1 MWTRMRRGW
10 LALLLGLMVAGPA
23 RAVPDNV
30 PFDSNA
36 NGTLDSVVVD
46 GDYDGDGHAE
56 PEDIQAAIHALAGRL
71 PGEPGNVLVR
81 AHTYRELCRGAG
93 DPLGYCAGDP
103 HLACDPAQGE
113 AACAAAGLAGS
124 AAECVPIQCLD
135 WDVRPYAGTGLPRP
149 DKSAL
154 IELDTDDAHLSL
166 TCEPGARIEGI
177 WVKRRFDGSSP
188 AATPGGLGQKG
199 ARLLGIAETEQI
211 GVSGCD
217 LDGGTPRGIGAY
229 DPVAADWPLAAEGGT
244 HDLLIDV
251 DAGWRDYEWN
261 RWWLLLRPG
270 CAAPRSP
277 YAWCSAA
284 EELRQIVLTSDTL
297 DAIAVGGFA
306 SPPLAGDRYLI
317 TYHSGGV
324 CTGDRSQTCLLDGH
338 CSLVGGPCDL
348 SVQDDPQ
355 HGSRQTVFLSLASD
369 VTFQGIRVS
378 GSSHAGFYAK
388 NSRRIELLDS
398 ELVENGGYYGRGHQT
413 GWPSL
418 YLFSGVP
425 DAGCFGGTDCRLL
438 DARLE
443 NNEIHRGGTA
453 VNLRWAPAPG
463 RNMYVE
469 NLVVRN
475 NHVHDLFNA
484 DGEPFPGIMCMGR
497 NALCEGN
504 LIERAG
510 GGVRVLG
517 DVARGWPSER
527 PLMGNL
533 LNSWGVTVRN
543 NVIRKLWKPR
553 GSQLA
558 VAHGLELVA
567 GNEDVLFEGNEVE
580 DAGQGPGAPVW
591 GYGLITSGPNR
602 RVASVANRVTGASR
616 SSQYLTNSLGS
627 PPEPGAWEEWVDL
640 EADAPDLGTDA
651 ASHVGAPAGFADPA
665 AIERLDLGFGGRV
678 VLRDVR
684 DAGNRGGVGGASEAL
699 YVDTLVLEDAA
710 SLLNL
715 NGLHLYVNTLIGN
728 PAQIIDVGAE
738 CGDGL
743 PDPGEICDDGN
754 ATPGDGCSA
763 TCRPEESVSL
773 FGLAEGGSVEIVVE
787 GVAIS
792 FATSPQQNSVDV
804 IEELA
809 DRINA
814 DPVLQGLQ
822 TTAVALVNRL
832 AVGGSIDAFQVDDPG
847 LLQSL
852 PGLPALGRGGV
863 FALAMLLL
871 SAAALGL
878 VRGPR
883 ARGA

>member
-1 MWTRMRRGW
+1 
-10 LALLLGLMVAGPA
+10 
-23 RAVPDNV
+23 
-30 PFDSNA
+30 
-36 NGTLDSVVVD
+36 
-46 GDYDGDGHAE
+46 
-56 PEDIQAAIHALAGRL
+56 
-71 PGEPGNVLVR
+71 
-81 AHTYRELCRGAG
+81 
-93 DPLGYCAGDP
+93 
-103 HLACDPAQGE
+103 
-113 AACAAAGLAGS
+113 
-124 AAECVPIQCLD
+124 
-135 WDVRPYAGTGLPRP
+135 
-149 DKSAL
+149 
-154 IELDTDDAHLSL
+154 
-166 TCEPGARIEGI
+166 
-177 WVKRRFDGSSP
+177 
-188 AATPGGLGQKG
+188 
-199 ARLLGIAETEQI
+199 
-211 GVSGCD
+211 
-217 LDGGTPRGIGAY
+217 
-229 DPVAADWPLAAEGGT
+229 
-244 HDLLIDV
+244 
-251 DAGWRDYEWN
+251 
-261 RWWLLLRPG
+261 
-270 CAAPRSP
+270 
-277 YAWCSAA
+277 
-284 EELRQIVLTSDTL
+284 
-297 DAIAVGGFA
+297 
-306 SPPLAGDRYLI
+306 
-317 TYHSGGV
+317 
-324 CTGDRSQTCLLDGH
+324 
-338 CSLVGGPCDL
+338 
-348 SVQDDPQ
+348 
-355 HGSRQTVFLSLASD
+355 
-369 VTFQGIRVS
+369 
-378 GSSHAGFYAK
+378 
-388 NSRRIELLDS
+388 
-398 ELVENGGYYGRGHQT
+398 
-413 GWPSL
+413 
-418 YLFSGVP
+418 
-425 DAGCFGGTDCRLL
+425 
-438 DARLE
+438 
-443 NNEIHRGGTA
+443 
-453 VNLRWAPAPG
+453 
-463 RNMYVE
+463 
-469 NLVVRN
+469 
-475 NHVHDLFNA
+475 
-484 DGEPFPGIMCMGR
+484 
-497 NALCEGN
+497 
-504 LIERAG
+504 
-510 GGVRVLG
+510 
-517 DVARGWPSER
+517 
-527 PLMGNL
+527 
-533 LNSWGVTVRN
+533 
-543 NVIRKLWKPR
+543 
-553 GSQLA
+553 
-558 VAHGLELVA
+558 
-567 GNEDVLFEGNEVE
+567 
-580 DAGQGPGAPVW
+580 
-591 GYGLITSGPNR
+591 
-602 RVASVANRVTGASR
+602 VASVANRVTGASR

-763 TCRPEESVSL
+763 TCRLEESVSL